1 MDKTNGKPAWCNIIN
16 ATISNIESKSRDNY
30 ESIVERNLKPYG
42 ITKLNACD
50 VADRVYIE
58 EERLEEKGY
67 DSIIYQ
73 RFYIDGEYE
82 FTIVCKHMLLIVK
95 DVGESVIMA
104 KYETII
110 EDDRVSMT
118 NEEAIDILDR
128 IIVENHD
135 RVAQA
140 IKKAKEALKR
150 NTELEQ
156 MVYGDI
162 PQSKIDFKAIEKA
175 LGFKLFY
182 WQKTYIETGIYRRYG
197 DTTAQI
203 LRQLLDPKFN
213 DIPIIIDKAKVYSK
227 YSYYGDMMV
236 DIKNKLDAAG
246 IKTRPLEI
254 KRGYWNE

>member
-118 NEEAIDILDR
+118 NEEAIDILDEACSR
-128 IIVENHD
+128 INLNNKD
-135 RVAQA
+135 
-140 IKKAKEALKR
+140 LYD
-150 NTELEQ
+150 LE
-156 MVYGDI
+156 V
-162 PQSKIDFKAIEKA
+162 
-175 LGFKLFY
+175 L
-182 WQKTYIETGIYRRYG
+182 
-197 DTTAQI
+197 
-203 LRQLLDPKFN
+203 
-213 DIPIIIDKAKVYSK
+213 
-227 YSYYGDMMV
+227 
-236 DIKNKLDAAG
+236 KNKLSEIQAQKEAAAEADCS
-246 IKTRPLEI
+246 TNPAFC
-254 KRGYWNE
+254 